1 MMPAEDAHGIKHRH
15 DLFCFQVLFRI
26 PLQWVMSS
34 DAARQLPYLGE
45 AFEQGKDLLPKG
57 MEGEKM
63 KVAIM
68 LMFEDCKQVGCYG
81 HLPVI

>member
-1 MMPAEDAHGIKHRH
+1 
-15 DLFCFQVLFRI
+15 
-26 PLQWVMSS
+26 MSS

>member
-1 MMPAEDAHGIKHRH
+1 MMPAEDAHEINHRQTV
-15 DLFCFQVLFRI
+15 FFFQVLFRI

-34 DAARQLPYLGE
+34 DAARQLPYLGT
-45 AFEQGKDLLPKG
+45 AFEEGKDLLPKG

-68 LMFEDCKQVGCYG
+68 LMFEDCKLVRYYG
-81 HLPVI
+81 HPPGI